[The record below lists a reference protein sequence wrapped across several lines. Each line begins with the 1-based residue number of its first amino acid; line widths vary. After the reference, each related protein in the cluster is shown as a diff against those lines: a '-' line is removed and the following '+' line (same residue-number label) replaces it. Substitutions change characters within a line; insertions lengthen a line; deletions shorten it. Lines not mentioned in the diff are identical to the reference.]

1 MMTSKETETKDS
13 GSGLW
18 KRLYGMIW
26 LNVLVFILVPSLL
39 IPGVQLSSTEGY
51 ILTGLHIAA
60 GAAVLGL
67 AVFNMTSLEMTA
79 CPDRIKRISKVIVE
93 MSVVAAILGGIIAV
107 NLWSLQ
113 TFCQF
118 DLIRL
123 MHLVVSLAI
132 ITQSTSVAT
141 GYDMWEEKEFEPKK
155 AEPALTSS

>member
-26 LNVLVFILVPSLL
+26 LNVLTFILVPSLL
-39 IPGVQLSSTEGY
+39 IPGVELSSTEGS
-51 ILTGLHIAA
+51 ILEGLHILV
-60 GAAVLGL
+60 GGAVLAL
-67 AVFNMTSLEMTA
+67 AIYNMTSLEMTV

-93 MSVVAAILGGIIAV
+93 MSVISAILGAIIAV
-107 NLWSLQ
+107 GLWNLQ
-113 TFCQF
+113 TFCSF
-118 DLIRL
+118 DIIRL

-132 ITQSTSVAT
+132 ITQATSVAT

-155 AEPALTSS
+155 AEANPKPS